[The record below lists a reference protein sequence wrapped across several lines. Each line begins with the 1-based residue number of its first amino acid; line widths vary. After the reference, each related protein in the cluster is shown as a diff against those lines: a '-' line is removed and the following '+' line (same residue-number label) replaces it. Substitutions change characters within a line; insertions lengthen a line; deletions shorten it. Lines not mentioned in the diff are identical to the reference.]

1 MPELPE
7 IETFRRS
14 LRDGTPESPSLLGKR
29 ILKAKLLW
37 ERTLAEPSPKEFLT
51 RIKGQTVHDFKRRAK
66 YLLIELDHDTL
77 VIHLRMSGDLLI
89 EAESDPIARHHR
101 FLLIFDDHPSDPGA
115 RTRLAFNDT
124 RKFGRIWL
132 LDDPAPLLEKL
143 GPEPL
148 DSSLT
153 SEIFQARISTRRRQL
168 KPLLL
173 DQSFIAGL
181 GNIYTDETLFRSR
194 LHPKTLATDLTS
206 KQCANL
212 LENIRTVLRAG
223 IAANGASIDWVYR
236 GGGFQN
242 QFQVYNR
249 KGKPCYQCGTPIVRI
264 VVGQRGT
271 HICPQCQKAK
281 NSTASRSETQ

>member
-7 IETFRRS
+7 IETFRRK
-14 LRDGTPESPSLLGKR
+14 LRDGSLDSPSLLGKH
-29 ILKAKLLW
+29 IQEVQLLW
-37 ERTLAEPSPKEFLT
+37 ERTLAEPTLTEFQA
-51 RIKGQTVHDFKRRAK
+51 RIIGQTIRDFRRRAK
-66 YLLIELDHDTL
+66 YLLIQLDQDTL

-89 EAESDPIARHHR
+89 ETESDPVAPHHR
-101 FLLIFDDHPSDPGA
+101 FLLIFEDG
-115 RTRLAFNDT
+115 TRLAFNDT

-132 LDDPAPLLEKL
+132 LDDLTPLLEKL

-148 DSSLT
+148 DPSLT
-153 SEIFQARISTRRRQL
+153 PEIFQERISIRRRQL

-181 GNIYTDETLFRSR
+181 GNIYTDEALYRSG
-194 LHPKTLATDLTS
+194 LHPQTLASSLTS
-206 KQCANL
+206 AQSTGL
-212 LENIRTVLRAG
+212 LENIRAVLNAG

-242 QFQVYNR
+242 QFQVYHR
-249 KGKPCYQCGTPIVRI
+249 KGEPCYQCGTPIERI

-271 HICPQCQKAK
+271 HICPHCQQINK
-281 NSTASRSETQ
+281 

>member
-14 LRDGTPESPSLLGKR
+14 LRDGTVESPSLLGKR
-29 ILKAKLLW
+29 ILAARLLW
-37 ERTLAEPSPKEFLT
+37 EGTLAEPAPKEFLT
-51 RIKGQTVHDFKRRAK
+51 RITGQTIHNFNRRAK
-66 YLLIELDHDTL
+66 YLLIELDRDML
-77 VIHLRMSGDLLI
+77 VMHLRMSGDLQI
-89 EAESDPIARHHR
+89 ETESDPIAPHHR
-101 FLLIFDDHPSDPGA
+101 FLLIFDDHPSDPDS

-132 LDDPAPLLEKL
+132 TDDPSPLFEKL

-148 DSSLT
+148 DPSLT
-153 SEIFQARISTRRRQL
+153 PEIFQARISARRRQL

-181 GNIYTDETLFRSR
+181 GNIYTDEALHRSH
-194 LHPKTLATDLTS
+194 LHPLTLASDLTS
-206 KQCANL
+206 EQCTFL
-212 LENIRTVLRAG
+212 LENIRAVLEAG

-249 KGKPCYQCGTPIVRI
+249 RGEPCYQCGTPIERI

-271 HICPQCQKAK
+271 HICPRCQPK
-281 NSTASRSETQ
+281 